1 MHAKKT
7 AAVLIALLCVGL
19 LYASSPDSY
28 NYYESAPGYAEPFDL
43 DDDDSAFDKNVPIDR
58 AYEGSCLL
66 YTSDA
71 ADEL

>member
-28 NYYESAPGYAEPFDL
+28 NYYESAPGYAEHVDS
-43 DDDDSAFDKNVPIDR
+43 DDDTPAFD
-58 AYEGSCLL
+58 
-66 YTSDA
+66 
-71 ADEL
+71 